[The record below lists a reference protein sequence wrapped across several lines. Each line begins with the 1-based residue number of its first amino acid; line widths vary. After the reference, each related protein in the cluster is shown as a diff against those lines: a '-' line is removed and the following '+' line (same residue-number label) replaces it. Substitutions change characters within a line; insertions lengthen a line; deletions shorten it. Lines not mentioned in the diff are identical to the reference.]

1 MNPLAAGLM
10 LAVAIATA
18 VYGRHLETEI
28 TEIQDAKT
36 EFRDARTQLRDAQ
49 AELRGA
55 KTELETLKKWN
66 QDRMESLNR
75 QILDLRMNAG

>member
-28 TEIQDAKT
+28 TKIQDAKT
-36 EFRDARTQLRDAQ
+36 ELRDAQ
-49 AELRGA
+49 AELGA

-66 QDRMESLNR
+66 QDRMESLHR
-75 QILDLRMNAG
+75 QILDLRANAG

>member
-1 MNPLAAGLM
+1 MNPLTAGLM

-18 VYGRHLETEI
+18 VYGRHLETEFRVAK
-28 TEIQDAKT
+28 TELQDAKT
-36 EFRDARTQLRDAQ
+36 ELQDAQ

-66 QDRMESLNR
+66 QDRMESLHR